1 MSDALQDRELL
12 RRYEPV
18 LRFTQG
24 ERFFPMSVEPYV
36 RACTLW
42 VQRPNEVPQQ
52 LVPSHQLDLET
63 LAHPYPAEFGTI
75 HYLRL
80 VEPYAAAKLMLS
92 SRRRAEETNLFH
104 AGLGRLAR
112 VGYASRLI
120 DALFSLSLLARGRVP
135 GDIAA
140 AAELIYD
147 QSRLEDTRYLYY
159 GRVVREQ
166 GWVILQYWFFYL
178 FNNWRSDFFGANDH
192 EADWEMCCIYLSEDR
207 DNGALQPEWVAYASH
222 DHQGDDLRRHWDD
235 PELHKV
241 GEHPV
246 VFLGA
251 GSHASYFQ
259 PGEYLTEIELPFLA
273 PLGRFT
279 NRLLR
284 FWQQRLRQYAEQL
297 PSDPT
302 EDIAHIFRVPF
313 VDYARGDGFSIG
325 PGQDAPWSDPCLI
338 EPPPPWIS
346 QYRGL
351 WGLFTHD
358 PFAGEDAPAGPMYNR
373 DGSVRRAW
381 YDPLGWAGLDKVP
394 PSDVLLHQLQAEQ
407 SSVRARQQHL
417 WQEIHAQS
425 SELQGLGTQAA
436 AMRTQP
442 HLYRL
447 YTEVQTQIALL
458 TQEVDERRRQVANGQ
473 ILLDAL
479 DYYAQQ
485 VIDGNPGPM
494 RAHLRRAHRPASEA
508 RLRFSRLAEL
518 WAALSIGLMMVV
530 IVGLFVFGRH
540 HLFWGSAGAIAM
552 FTLIEAGFRG
562 RITRLVTSLTI
573 GLSIAGSLVIIYEYF
588 WQLVV
593 LVVLMTGA
601 FILWENLR
609 EVWS

>member
-1 MSDALQDRELL
+1 MSDALSNRELL
-12 RRYEPV
+12 RRYEPI

-52 LVPSHQLDLET
+52 VMPADQLDLDT

-80 VEPYAAAKLMLS
+80 VEPYAAAKSMLS
-92 SRRRAEETNLFH
+92 NLRRSETGDIFH
-104 AGLGRLAR
+104 AGMGRLAR
-112 VGYASRLI
+112 VGYGSRLI
-120 DALFSLSLLARGRVP
+120 DALFSIALLARGRVP

-147 QSRLEDTRYLYY
+147 QIRQEDNRYLYY

-166 GWVILQYWFFYL
+166 GWVVLQYWFFYL
-178 FNNWRSDFFGANDH
+178 FNNWRSNFFGANDH
-192 EADWEMCCIYLSEDR
+192 EADWEMCCIYLSENNDT
-207 DNGALQPEWVAYASH
+207 GELKPEWVAYAAH
-222 DHQGDDLRRHWDD
+222 DYQGDILRRRWDD
-235 PELHKV
+235 PEVHKV

-246 VFLGA
+246 IYPGA
-251 GSHASYFQ
+251 GSHAGYFQ

-279 NRLLR
+279 DRLLR
-284 FWQQRLRQYAEQL
+284 FWRHQLRQYTEQSN
-297 PSDPT
+297 SDST
-302 EDIAHIFRVPF
+302 ENIAHIFRIPF

-325 PGQDAPWSDPCLI
+325 PGQDAAWSEPCLI

-373 DGSVRRAW
+373 DGSVRRSW

-394 PSDVLLHQLQAEQ
+394 PSDSLLHQLQIEQ
-407 SSVRARQQHL
+407 SSVRAHQQHL
-417 WQEIHAQS
+417 WQEIHTKS
-425 SELQGLGTQAA
+425 NELQGLGVQAT
-436 AMRTQP
+436 AMRSQP
-442 HLYRL
+442 HLYQL
-447 YTEVQTQIALL
+447 YTEVQEQIARL
-458 TQEVDERRRQVANGQ
+458 TQEVDELRRQVANGQ
-473 ILLDAL
+473 LLLDAL

-485 VIDGNPGPM
+485 AENGNPGPM
-494 RAHLRRAHRPASEA
+494 RAHLRRAHRPASAA

-530 IVGLFVFGRH
+530 MVGLFVFGRE
-540 HLFWGSAGAIAM
+540 HLFWGSAAAIAM

-562 RITRLVTSLTI
+562 QLTRLIASLTVA
-573 GLSIAGSLVIIYEYF
+573 LSIVGSLVIVYEYF
-588 WQLVV
+588 WQLVILAV
-593 LVVLMTGA
+593 LTTGA